1 MSTFGDLSDLPI
13 GPRTPIGVLRLW
25 FLLRDPVRRREYA
38 ATGFGLMAFKYLV
51 EFVVVGQMTGLL
63 FTPLDFINP
72 LISAREKFAQGAPD
86 WFGLLW
92 VAWTLPFLRIA
103 VGMSVRRALDAGI
116 SPWHGLWVLVPFA
129 NLVAM
134 LVLACLPTAA
144 SPATY
149 ERDVTKQG
157 EPRRPEDVASV
168 VKAAIG
174 GIAVGAL
181 YASVVIQATV
191 WLFDDYGAALF
202 FGTPFIAGTA
212 SGYLL
217 NLRTSQSLAATI
229 GVAAAAIF
237 FGGVALL
244 LFAFEGVICIA
255 MAAPIVLPLGIAGA
269 PIGKFLADRRRRLHG
284 GLMGALIFVPLF
296 AAVDSRLPHTSEFV
310 VASGVDIA
318 APPETVWQHVIG
330 FSKITE
336 QPEWFFR
343 LGVAYPMHARIRGT
357 GVGATRE
364 CIFSTGEFIE
374 PITAWDAP
382 RRLAFDV
389 REQPVP
395 MFELTPYRH
404 IHPPHLDDAFL
415 STRGEFELVALPNGG
430 TRLVGRTWYT
440 LDIRPH
446 AYWTIWSDWLVHRI
460 HHRVLRHIKRLGE
473 DDHRLASDAT
483 AGAELGQLKPVDEEA
498 VEKDAPSRNSP

>member
-1 MSTFGDLSDLPI
+1 MPNPDIPFERQPLPH
-13 GPRTPIGVLRLW
+13 TPLDWLRLW
-25 FLLRDPVRRREYA
+25 FLLHDPVRRPEYA

-72 LISAREKFAQGAPD
+72 LISAREKFAQGAPE

-92 VAWTLPFLRIA
+92 VAWTLPFLWIA

-134 LVLACLPTAA
+134 LVLACLPSAA
-144 SPATY
+144 QAATY
-149 ERDVTKQG
+149 WNEESKRL
-157 EPRRPEDVASV
+157 EPQRPADVAAT

-181 YASVVIQATV
+181 YASVVIQASV
-191 WLFDDYGAALF
+191 FLFDDYGAALF
-202 FGTPFIAGTA
+202 FGTPFITGTG

-217 NLRTSQSLAATI
+217 NLRTSRSHAATI
-229 GVAAAAIF
+229 GVATAALF
-237 FGGVALL
+237 FSGVALL
-244 LFAFEGVICIA
+244 LFALEGAICIA
-255 MAAPIVLPLGIAGA
+255 MAVPIVLPLGMAGA
-269 PIGKFLADRRRRLHG
+269 PLGKFLADRRRRQHG
-284 GLMGALIFVPLF
+284 GLVGALVLVPLF
-296 AAVDSRLPHTSEFV
+296 AAVESRLPMTSEFV
-310 VASGVDIA
+310 ACSTVEIA
-318 APPETVWQHVIG
+318 APPETVWRHVIG

-336 QPEWFFR
+336 RPEWFFR
-343 LGVAYPMHARIRGT
+343 LGIACPMEARIVGE
-357 GVGATRE
+357 GVGAVRH
-364 CIFSTGEFIE
+364 CIFSTGEFVE

-389 REQPVP
+389 RDQPVP

-404 IHPPHLDDAFL
+404 IHPPHLDGAFR
-415 STRGEFELVALPNGG
+415 STRGEFELVALPDGG

-446 AYWTIWSDWLVHRI
+446 AYWTIWSDWLVRRI
-460 HHRVLRHIKRLGE
+460 HERVLRHIQ
-473 DDHRLASDAT
+473 RLAEDSAT
-483 AGAELGQLKPVDEEA
+483 
-498 VEKDAPSRNSP
+498 

>member
-1 MSTFGDLSDLPI
+1 MSTLGERSDLP
-13 GPRTPIGVLRLW
+13 GRPKTPLDVLRLW
-25 FLLRDPVRRREYA
+25 FLLRDPVGRREYA
-38 ATGFGLMAFKYLV
+38 GTGFGLMAFKYLV
-51 EFVVVGQMTGLL
+51 EFLVVGQMTGLL

-92 VAWTLPFLRIA
+92 VAWTLPFLWIA

-134 LVLACLPTAA
+134 LVLACLPSAA
-144 SPATY
+144 QPATY
-149 ERDVTKQG
+149 WSEDSKQP
-157 EPRRPEDVASV
+157 EPRRPADVAAT

-174 GIAVGAL
+174 GIAIGAL

-202 FGTPFIAGTA
+202 FGTPFITGTA
-212 SGYLL
+212 SGYLF
-217 NLRTSQSLAATI
+217 NLRTSRSHAATI
-229 GVAAAAIF
+229 GVAAAALF

-255 MAAPIVLPLGIAGA
+255 MAAPIVLPLGVAGA

-284 GLMGALIFVPLF
+284 GLVGALVFVPLF
-296 AAVDSRLPHTSEFV
+296 AAVESRLPHVSEFV
-310 VASGVDIA
+310 VSSTVDIA

-336 QPEWFFR
+336 RPEWFFR
-343 LGVAYPMHARIRGT
+343 MGISCPEQARIFGE

-364 CIFSTGEFIE
+364 CIFTTGKFIE

-382 RRLAFDV
+382 QRLAFDV

-395 MFELTPYRH
+395 MFELTPYSH
-404 IHPPHLDDAFL
+404 IHPPHLDNAFR
-415 STRGEFELVALPNGG
+415 STRGEFQLIELPDGG
-430 TRLVGRTWYT
+430 TRLIGRTWYT
-440 LDIRPH
+440 LDIRPP

-460 HHRVLRHIKRLGE
+460 HHRVLRHIKR
-473 DDHRLASDAT
+473 R
-483 AGAELGQLKPVDEEA
+483 AEELDSKNE
-498 VEKDAPSRNSP
+498 